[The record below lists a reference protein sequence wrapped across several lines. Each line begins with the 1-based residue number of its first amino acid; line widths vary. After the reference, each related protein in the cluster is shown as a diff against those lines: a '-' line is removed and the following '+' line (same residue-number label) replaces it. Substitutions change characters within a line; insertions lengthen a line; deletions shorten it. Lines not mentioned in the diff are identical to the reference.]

1 MVLDR
6 SLQQHRLSFWLP
18 LILHY
23 HVLVT
28 RFHFKTNL
36 QVTLCL
42 RSLCFY
48 DEMVV
53 AMGAVLVGLFE
64 FLDGLAEDL
73 LALLAGEDEFHG
85 LLQFMVAFLAFPVLC
100 VALRAVEPHLAA
112 GGSDGYLG
120 VQNMLAHCLTVY
132 CLKINYNKSLSY
144 NQNNLNM

>member
-1 MVLDR
+1 MIFDR
-6 SLQQHRLSFWLP
+6 SLHEDRRPLWLP
-18 LILHY
+18 LVLHDL
-23 HVLVT
+23 VLVT
-28 RFHFKTNL
+28 GLHLKAYL
-36 QVTLCL
+36 EVALGLWGLCL
-42 RSLCFY
+42 DY
-48 DEMVV
+48 EVVV
-53 AMGAVLVGLFE
+53 AVGAVLVSLFE

>member
-36 QVTLCL
+36 QMTLCL

-64 FLDGLAEDL
+64 FLDSLAEDL
-73 LALLAGEDEFHG
+73 LALLAGKHELHG
-85 LLQFMVAFLAFPVLC
+85 LHELVLALSACPVLL
-100 VALRAVEPHLAA
+100 VALWAVEPFLAA
-112 GGSDGYLG
+112 GGSDAHLG
-120 VQNMLAHCLTVY
+120 V
-132 CLKINYNKSLSY
+132 
-144 NQNNLNM
+144 

>member
-1 MVLDR
+1 MFVTTLMLNVD
-6 SLQQHRLSFWLP
+6 
-18 LILHY
+18 Y
-23 HVLVT
+23 HMT
-28 RFHFKTNL
+28 FGEWG
-36 QVTLCL
+36 LCL
-42 RSLCFY
+42 
-48 DEMVV
+48 DDVVVV
-53 AMGAVLVGLFE
+53 AVRAVLVSLFE

-144 NQNNLNM
+144 NQNDINM